1 MTICLTICTFFPNGT
16 DLRTEVDPGK
26 NLCSWLVHR
35 IHIADTPTNVFPS
48 IHVYNS
54 VGVHCAV
61 AHSGRLEKYKGIR
74 NVSLG
79 LMVLICMSTVCLK
92 QHSVM
97 DVAGAV
103 LLAYAIYPFVYGS
116 VYASGHRPV
125 RQKALG

>member
-1 MTICLTICTFFPNGT
+1 M
-16 DLRTEVDPGK
+16 
-26 NLCSWLVHR
+26 
-35 IHIADTPTNVFPS
+35 
-48 IHVYNS
+48 
-54 VGVHCAV
+54 